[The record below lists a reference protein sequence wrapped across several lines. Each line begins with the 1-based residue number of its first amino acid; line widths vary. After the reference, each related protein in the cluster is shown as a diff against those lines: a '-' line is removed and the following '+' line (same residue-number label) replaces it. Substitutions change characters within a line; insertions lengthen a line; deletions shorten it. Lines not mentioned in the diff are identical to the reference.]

1 MMRLYFDC
9 CCYNRHFDDQSQ
21 QRIHDESEAILSLM
35 NRCLAVRG
43 TILGSAVLRLEIDG
57 IGDSVKREK
66 VRHLY
71 RAVNEDVGY
80 TSMVRQRAEEICQYS
95 VIHEM
100 DALHISSAEMGR
112 TDVFLTTDAR
122 LIRSCRSISLRVRVM
137 NPVSYLA
144 EVIEYDGY

>member
-1 MMRLYFDC
+1 MRLYFDC
-9 CCYNRHFDDQSQ
+9 CCYNRPFDDQSQ

-57 IGDSVKREK
+57 IGDTVKREK

-80 TSMVRQRAEEICQYS
+80 TSMVRQRAEEICQHS
-95 VIHEM
+95 AIHEM
-100 DALHISSAEMGR
+100 DALHISIAEMGR

>member
-1 MMRLYFDC
+1 MRLYFDC
-9 CCYNRHFDDQSQ
+9 CCYNRPFDDQSQ

-57 IGDSVKREK
+57 IGDTVKREK

-80 TSMVRQRAEEICQYS
+80 TSMVRQRAEEICQHS
-95 VIHEM
+95 AIHEM

-137 NPVSYLA
+137 NLVSYLA

>member
-1 MMRLYFDC
+1 MRLYFDC
-9 CCYNRHFDDQSQ
+9 CCYNRPFDDQSQ

-43 TILGSAVLRLEIDG
+43 TILGSTVLRLEIDG
-57 IGDSVKREK
+57 IGDTVKREK

-80 TSMVRQRAEEICQYS
+80 TSMVRQRAEEICQHS
-95 VIHEM
+95 AIHEM

>member
-1 MMRLYFDC
+1 MRLYFDC
-9 CCYNRHFDDQSQ
+9 CCYNRPFDDQSQ

-35 NRCLAVRG
+35 NRCLAMRG
-43 TILGSAVLRLEIDG
+43 TILGSAVLRLEIDS
-57 IGDSVKREK
+57 IGDTVKREK

-80 TSMVRQRAEEICQYS
+80 TSMVRQRAEEICQHS
-95 VIHEM
+95 AIHEM

-112 TDVFLTTDAR
+112 TDVFLKTDAR

>member
-1 MMRLYFDC
+1 MRLYFDC
-9 CCYNRHFDDQSQ
+9 CCYNRPFDDQSQ

-57 IGDSVKREK
+57 IGDTVKREK

-80 TSMVRQRAEEICQYS
+80 TSMVRQRAEEICQHS
-95 VIHEM
+95 AIHEM
-100 DALHISSAEMGR
+100 DALHISSAGMGR

>member
-1 MMRLYFDC
+1 MRLYFDC
-9 CCYNRHFDDQSQ
+9 CCYNRPFDDQSQ

-57 IGDSVKREK
+57 IGDTVKREK

-80 TSMVRQRAEEICQYS
+80 TSMVRQRAEEICRHS
-95 VIHEM
+95 AIHEM